1 MNLNVKTQEDIH
13 DRHMKDDYN
22 DLQSAQIN
30 KMKKSNQA
38 IYYTEQNVMED
49 HNTSNTDILKHDK
62 SPT

>member
-1 MNLNVKTQEDIH
+1 MIV
-13 DRHMKDDYN
+13 DYN

-30 KMKKSNQA
+30 KIKNSNQA

-49 HNTSNTDILKHDK
+49 HNTSNTDIHKHDK

>member
-13 DRHMKDDYN
+13 DRHMIVDYN

-30 KMKKSNQA
+30 KIKNSNQA

-49 HNTSNTDILKHDK
+49 HNTSNTDIHKHDK